1 MDREYDGD
9 GLVMVGPTMGQG
21 LMVMRRAL
29 TGVRRWWTDRNRWQ
43 ADVEMM
49 MSEFRNLEFEL
60 LVMTLSFIFIF

>member
-1 MDREYDGD
+1 
-9 GLVMVGPTMGQG
+9 
-21 LMVMRRAL
+21 MRREL

-60 LVMTLSFIFIF
+60 FVMTLSFIFIF